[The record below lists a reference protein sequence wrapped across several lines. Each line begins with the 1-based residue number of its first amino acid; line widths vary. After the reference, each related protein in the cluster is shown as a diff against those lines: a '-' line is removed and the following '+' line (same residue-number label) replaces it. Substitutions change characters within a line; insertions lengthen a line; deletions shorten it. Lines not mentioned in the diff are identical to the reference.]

1 MKYTPNNDGEC
12 NAACKCELILG
23 SQGKRVGCRHDFAAD
38 RAIKMK
44 TFPMT
49 QRKPFP
55 FLFMLQHWTVQDAI
69 DYVEKVL
76 A

>member
-1 MKYTPNNDGEC
+1 MKYTPDNDGKC
-12 NAACKCELILG
+12 NTVCKGELSLG

-55 FLFMLQHWTVQDAI
+55 FLFMLQHCWTGDKFDIRTDA
-69 DYVEKVL
+69 
-76 A
+76 